1 MNEQEKKLIR
11 RMDKLSLLKRVLFRS
26 SLRNIGLHYK
36 QVPILEYLIRNGG
49 CTQTELADALG
60 VTPASVATSTKRMQ
74 NAGLLTK
81 TVNSEN
87 MRCNRLEITET
98 GEELCR
104 LGRRKFDELHERML
118 EGFTGEEI
126 DVLTSFFNRMISNI
140 SCGHESMRI
149 HDLIAMENEL
159 EKELIS
165 DDKKA
170 LEIHKGV

>member
-1 MNEQEKKLIR
+1 
-11 RMDKLSLLKRVLFRS
+11 
-26 SLRNIGLHYK
+26 
-36 QVPILEYLIRNGG
+36 
-49 CTQTELADALG
+49 
-60 VTPASVATSTKRMQ
+60 MQ

-126 DVLTSFFNRMISNI
+126 DVLTSFST
-140 SCGHESMRI
+140 E
-149 HDLIAMENEL
+149 
-159 EKELIS
+159 
-165 DDKKA
+165 
-170 LEIHKGV
+170 